1 MVINVSRLEEGD
13 MAPKRKINTMMELSK
28 AIDVSRPTL
37 SKYFQNPKSLRESTV
52 KKIEQKLLEV
62 DYVYNFIATRQNRKS
77 TGLLGVIVPTFK
89 DLFMASLLRSIE
101 RAAQNAGFTMIAQSA
116 EGSIDGE
123 IKAVELLRSMG
134 VDGAIIAPQGSSDA
148 DEVLRLAINDF
159 PIIFVDSKPHD
170 TAVGADFIGTDNR
183 QSIGLIVDYL
193 HRTGSHPRF
202 FRMPNLNLNASSRE
216 KAYRE
221 KMLELGLEPTFV
233 EANDNY
239 GSWNFEEFGFRI
251 MDEHF
256 NKQRHIND
264 ALICANDRIAIG
276 AIRAANRH
284 GLFATSDAKTS
295 KFRIAGHDDHPLSAY
310 VYPALTTVAQDI
322 DGIAEGAVSALQQRI
337 SGDRTGESRDLF
349 LEASLKIRES
359 S

>member
-37 SKYFQNPKSLRESTV
+37 SKYFQNPKSLSESTV

-101 RAAQNAGFTMIAQSA
+101 RAAKNAGFTMIAQSA

-159 PIIFVDSKPHD
+159 PIIFADSKPHD

-193 HRTGSHPRF
+193 HRTGSNPKF

>member
-101 RAAQNAGFTMIAQSA
+101 RAAKNAGFTMIAQSA

-159 PIIFVDSKPHD
+159 PFIFADSKPHD

-193 HRTGSHPRF
+193 HRTGSNPKF

>member
-1 MVINVSRLEEGD
+1 MVMNVSRLEEGD

-148 DEVLRLAINDF
+148 DEVLRLAMNDF
-159 PIIFVDSKPHD
+159 PIIFADSKPHD

-193 HRTGSHPRF
+193 HRTGSNPKF

-295 KFRIAGHDDHPLSAY
+295 KFRITGHDDHPLSAY

>member
-37 SKYFQNPKSLRESTV
+37 SKYFQHPKSLRESTV

-101 RAAQNAGFTMIAQSA
+101 RAAKNAGFTMIAQSA

-159 PIIFVDSKPHD
+159 PIIFADSKPHD

-193 HRTGSHPRF
+193 HRTGSNPKF

>member
-1 MVINVSRLEEGD
+1 MVMNVSRLEEGD
-13 MAPKRKINTMMELSK
+13 MAQKRKINTMMELSK

-148 DEVLRLAINDF
+148 DEVLRLAMNDF
-159 PIIFVDSKPHD
+159 PIIFADSKPHD

-193 HRTGSHPRF
+193 HRTGSNPKF

>member
-1 MVINVSRLEEGD
+1 MVMNVSRLEEGD

-52 KKIEQKLLEV
+52 KKIEQKLQEV

-159 PIIFVDSKPHD
+159 PIIFADSKPHD

-193 HRTGSHPRF
+193 HRTGSNPKF

-349 LEASLKIRES
+349 LEASLTIRES

>member
-101 RAAQNAGFTMIAQSA
+101 RAAKNAGFTMIAQSA

-123 IKAVELLRSMG
+123 IRAVELLRSMG

-159 PIIFVDSKPHD
+159 PIIFADSKPHD

-193 HRTGSHPRF
+193 HRTGSNPKF

>member
-101 RAAQNAGFTMIAQSA
+101 RAAKNAGFTMIAQSA

-159 PIIFVDSKPHD
+159 PIIFADSKPHD

-193 HRTGSHPRF
+193 HRTGSNPKF
-202 FRMPNLNLNASSRE
+202 FRLPNLNLNASSRE

>member
-1 MVINVSRLEEGD
+1 MVMNVSRREEGD
-13 MAPKRKINTMMELSK
+13 MAPKRKINSMMELSK
-28 AIDVSRPTL
+28 AIDVSRPTI

-159 PIIFVDSKPHD
+159 PIIFADSKPHD

-193 HRTGSHPRF
+193 HRTGSNPKF

>member
-1 MVINVSRLEEGD
+1 
-13 MAPKRKINTMMELSK
+13 
-28 AIDVSRPTL
+28 
-37 SKYFQNPKSLRESTV
+37 
-52 KKIEQKLLEV
+52 
-62 DYVYNFIATRQNRKS
+62 
-77 TGLLGVIVPTFK
+77 
-89 DLFMASLLRSIE
+89 
-101 RAAQNAGFTMIAQSA
+101 MIAQSA

-159 PIIFVDSKPHD
+159 PFIFADSKPHD

-193 HRTGSHPRF
+193 HRTGSHPKF

-284 GLFATSDAKTS
+284 GLFATSDGKTS

-337 SGDRTGESRDLF
+337 SGDHTGESRDLF

>member
-37 SKYFQNPKSLRESTV
+37 SKYFQNPKSLKESTV

-101 RAAQNAGFTMIAQSA
+101 RAAINAGFTMIAQSA

-123 IKAVELLRSMG
+123 IRAVELLRSMG

-159 PIIFVDSKPHD
+159 PIIFADSKPHD

-193 HRTGSHPRF
+193 HRTGSNPKF

>member
-52 KKIEQKLLEV
+52 KKFEQKLLEV

-101 RAAQNAGFTMIAQSA
+101 RAAKNAGFTMIAQSA

-159 PIIFVDSKPHD
+159 PIIFADSKPHD

-193 HRTGSHPRF
+193 HRTGSNPKF